1 MPIAELRA
9 VVLDTPEPRKLAEFY
24 RALVGGEITSDDGEW
39 VTLRD
44 GGLVL
49 LSFQLAPDYQPPVWP
64 SAEHGQQFHIDVTVD
79 DVDRAEAEVLALGAT
94 KHEVQPPEARGVAG
108 LPRPDRAPLLPVLG
122 LATSPTTTPMA
133 CRTCSSGGAAPH
145 DCQHSSSSAG
155 RRPVADDA
163 ADLVP

>member
-44 GGLVL
+44 GATVL

-64 SAEHGQQFHIDVTVD
+64 SAEHGQQFHIDVSVE

-94 KHEVQPPEARGVAG
+94 KHEAQPPEDEAWRVY
-108 LPRPDRAPLLPVLG
+108 LD
-122 LATSPTTTPMA
+122 PTGHPF
-133 CRTCSSGGAAPH
+133 CLCW
-145 DCQHSSSSAG
+145 D
-155 RRPVADDA
+155 
-163 ADLVP
+163 